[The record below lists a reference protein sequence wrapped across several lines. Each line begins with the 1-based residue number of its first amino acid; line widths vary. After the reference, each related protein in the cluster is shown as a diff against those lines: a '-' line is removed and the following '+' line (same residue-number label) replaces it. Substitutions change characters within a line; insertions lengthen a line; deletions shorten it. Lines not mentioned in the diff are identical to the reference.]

1 VDSERIRQQIRE
13 NAAEIVRLHSRI
25 RDTYKQRSRSA
36 ENMREWERACAE
48 MHSRYA
54 GLAFPGGQQ
63 GDVLKRILA
72 GDPRTMEAAICF
84 LEVRP
89 YFFRSGYM
97 FKDILR
103 KCRRAPL
110 NVEQAA
116 RLKVIEEKLEQ
127 WRERKQSKKPRN
139 QW

>member
-1 VDSERIRQQIRE
+1 MDSERIRQQIRE

-25 RDTYKQRSRSA
+25 RETYAQRSKSSQKM
-36 ENMREWERACAE
+36 EEWKRACAE
-48 MHSRYA
+48 MHSRYSE
-54 GLAFPGGQQ
+54 LAFPGGYD
-63 GDVLKRILA
+63 GDVLDRILS
-72 GDPRTMEAAICF
+72 GDVQAMETAICF

-110 NVEQAA
+110 SRNQAE
-116 RLKVIEEKLEQ
+116 RLRAIEKRLLE
-127 WRERKQSKKPRN
+127 WRERKAAKKKV
-139 QW
+139 